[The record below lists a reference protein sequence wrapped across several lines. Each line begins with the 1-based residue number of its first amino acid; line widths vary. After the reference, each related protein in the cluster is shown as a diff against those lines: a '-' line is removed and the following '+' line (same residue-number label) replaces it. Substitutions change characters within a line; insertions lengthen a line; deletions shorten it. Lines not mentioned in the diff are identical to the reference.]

1 MEAQPDTILAD
12 NQGNIRCKKY
22 YLQISI
28 KIWSNMH
35 ARIVLMAYEISTCSS
50 GRQREYR
57 GNPRGDE
64 RAQIEDDLF
73 RNSIRGKNSGN
84 RNNYKM
90 SDDRVRGSR
99 KDKENYNIID
109 SMLGRS
115 KGNADDAQVNIII
128 LNILACFKFLI

>member
-1 MEAQPDTILAD
+1 
-12 NQGNIRCKKY
+12 
-22 YLQISI
+22 
-28 KIWSNMH
+28 MH